1 MTVSARDHSPFEY
14 HGGLHLRDTI
24 LWMDAVEARSIC
36 FVSHAGV
43 AGAQEHQKI
52 ISTAETAEL
61 LRSLAAT
68 HGRGRKVRE
77 PQALV
82 TPFNRVFTL
91 GNLSL
96 ELFPSG
102 HCLGS
107 ASLLVRHEGQAL
119 VYAGQIN
126 TRRGT
131 LVQALE
137 ARHCDV
143 LVLPVLQARR
153 EFVLPPLEQVEDS
166 LVRFVKDGIEEG
178 TPALIFC
185 QPLGEA
191 QEVAHLL
198 LEQGIEVRAHRR
210 IDMACR
216 TYTEA
221 GIDLAEVKQLR
232 GGGGTGGPGPVA
244 VLWPLSLRNSPT
256 LRRFSGA
263 RTALVGPEALDPES
277 RRLACCD
284 AAFPLSCVADYNG
297 LIEYVKACQ
306 PGMVILHAEPTTDL
320 EQDLRGLG
328 MAVTSLGQATQMTLF

>member
-1 MTVSARDHSPFEY
+1 
-14 HGGLHLRDTI
+14 
-24 LWMDAVEARSIC
+24 MDAAEQRSLC

-43 AGAQEHQKI
+43 PGAQEHQKI

-82 TPFNRVFTL
+82 TPAGRVFTL

-102 HCLGS
+102 FCLGS
-107 ASLLVRHEGQAL
+107 ASLLVRHEGQDL

-126 TRRGT
+126 PRRGALAQT
-131 LVQALE
+131 LE

-143 LVLPVLQARR
+143 LVLPVVQARR
-153 EFVLPPLEQVEDS
+153 EFVLPPREQVEDS
-166 LVRFVKDGIEEG
+166 LVRFVRDGIDEG

-198 LEQGIEVRAHRR
+198 LEQGVEVRAHRR

-221 GIDLAEVKQLR
+221 GINLAGVKQLR
-232 GGGGTGGPGPVA
+232 VGGAKGPGPVA
-244 VLWPLSLRNSPT
+244 VLWPLPLRNSPT
-256 LRRFSGA
+256 LRRLSGA

-277 RRLACCD
+277 RRLASCD

-306 PGMVILHAEPTTDL
+306 PGKVILHAEPTTDL

-328 MAVTSLGQATQMTLF
+328 MEVSSLGKATQMSLF